1 MEANGIGHIVGI
13 KIDTLLAPVRKYT
26 RTGKTCLVW
35 TKIITRN
42 TVQHW
47 LSHADS
53 IPSSIPP
60 PFYKK
65 VILKYDNQL
74 LMNIHMISLAD

>member
-13 KIDTLLAPVRKYT
+13 KIDILLAPVRKYT

-47 LSHADS
+47 LS
-53 IPSSIPP
+53 
-60 PFYKK
+60 
-65 VILKYDNQL
+65 
-74 LMNIHMISLAD
+74 

>member
-13 KIDTLLAPVRKYT
+13 KIDILSAPVRKYT
-26 RTGKTCLVW
+26 RTGKTSLVW

-42 TVQHW
+42 TVQRW

-65 VILKYDNQL
+65 IILKYDNQL

>member
-13 KIDTLLAPVRKYT
+13 KIDILLAPVRKYT

-47 LSHADS
+47 LNESCRLN
-53 IPSSIPP
+53 PLLYPP
-60 PFYKK
+60 PPLQKK
-65 VILKYDNQL
+65 NPEIR
-74 LMNIHMISLAD
+74 

>member
-13 KIDTLLAPVRKYT
+13 KIDKLSAPVRKYT
-26 RTGKTCLVW
+26 RTGKTSLVW

-47 LSHADS
+47 SCRLPPLS
-53 IPSSIPP
+53 PP
-60 PFYKK
+60 
-65 VILKYDNQL
+65 L
-74 LMNIHMISLAD
+74 LQKNNPEIR